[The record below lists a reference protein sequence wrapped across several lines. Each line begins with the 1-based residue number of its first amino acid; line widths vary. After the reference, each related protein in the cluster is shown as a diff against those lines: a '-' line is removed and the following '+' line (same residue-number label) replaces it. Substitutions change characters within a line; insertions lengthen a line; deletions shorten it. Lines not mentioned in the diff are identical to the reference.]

1 LCCVIQDHPNRQTY
15 KGLGKNKGTPG
26 RKKDIR
32 VTREK
37 GRRIQKEQVGVDDED
52 EESMDWRNNVRYLR
66 IN

>member
-1 LCCVIQDHPNRQTY
+1 LCCVIQDHPNRQTS
-15 KGLGKNKGTPG
+15 KGLGKKKGTPG

-32 VTREK
+32 VIREK
-37 GRRIQKEQVGVDDED
+37 GCRIQKEEVGVDDED